1 MGEHH
6 RRVYTGKSGNEVD
19 TEPTLGNAIEDA
31 YEKAKTV
38 RNAAGLTDAFELR
51 IVEIRVKGSNPIT
64 DYRVD
69 ATD

>member
-1 MGEHH
+1 MAEND
-6 RRVYTGKSGNEVD
+6 RRVYTGRSRD
-19 TEPTLGNAIEDA
+19 TPPTLESAIEDA

-38 RNAAGLTDAFELR
+38 RAAADLSPEFELR